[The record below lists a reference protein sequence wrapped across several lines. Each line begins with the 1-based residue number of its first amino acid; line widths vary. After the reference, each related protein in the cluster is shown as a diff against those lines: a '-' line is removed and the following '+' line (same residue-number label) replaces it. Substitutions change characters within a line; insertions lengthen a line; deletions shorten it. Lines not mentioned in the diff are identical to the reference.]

1 MHGAVANAMTH
12 EHATHDHFAAVSPR
26 PPHPHP
32 KPNPNPTD
40 YSRAQF
46 SAGTARGFGL
56 CVNFRF
62 GDPDYCGRAH
72 KQPVDERTGM
82 PIG

>member
-1 MHGAVANAMTH
+1 MHLTAV
-12 EHATHDHFAAVSPR
+12 R
-26 PPHPHP
+26 PPTPRPHP
-32 KPNPNPTD
+32 KPNPNKPTE

-46 SAGTARGFGL
+46 SGELAHRVSFCINAKFGSL
-56 CVNFRF
+56 A